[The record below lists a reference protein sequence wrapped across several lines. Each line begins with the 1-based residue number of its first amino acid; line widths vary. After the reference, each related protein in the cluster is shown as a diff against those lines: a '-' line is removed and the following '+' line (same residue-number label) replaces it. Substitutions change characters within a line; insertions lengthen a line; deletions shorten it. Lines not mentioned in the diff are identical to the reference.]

1 MSTAKQKVLI
11 VEDEKMLRE
20 AYAQIL
26 SLKGYD
32 VATACDGVEGL
43 EQLEKVKPG
52 LVLLDILMPR
62 MDGLEFLR
70 QAKVKQNY
78 PNTKVLAFSN
88 LSNASQVSEMVKN
101 GADQHILK
109 SSVSPAQLVSLV
121 EGLLKK

>member
-1 MSTAKQKVLI
+1 MKKVLI
-11 VEDEKMLRE
+11 IEDEMMLRE

-26 SLKGYD
+26 TMKGYK
-32 VATACDGVEGL
+32 VSTASDGVEGL
-43 EQLEKVKPG
+43 EQIEKVKPD

-62 MDGLEFLR
+62 MDGLEFLKE
-70 QAKVKQNY
+70 AKVKEKY

-121 EGLLKK
+121 DGLLKP